1 VALSWIGD
9 WQVEYLR
16 LMCNSGVMAGDQ
28 VEAASP
34 NDISFWPIHPTLERL
49 WQWKKMKVRT
59 HTG

>member
-1 VALSWIGD
+1 V

-34 NDISFWPIHPTLERL
+34 NDISFWPIHPTIERL
-49 WQWKKMKVRT
+49 WQYKKMMVRLF
-59 HTG
+59 